1 MSQVLESMP
10 ADTSLD
16 VPEGET
22 RHMLRA
28 RKVKKQRVL
37 IAEDHAILRDG
48 LRALLANSQELDV
61 VAEAEDGRE
70 AVQLAIQLQPDLILM
85 DLSMPKANGTE
96 AIRAIKVRHPKTKII
111 ALTVHKAEEYVRT
124 TLEAGADGY
133 ILKDDSQH
141 DLLAAIRSVNK
152 DRTYLSPGIS
162 QNIVQ
167 GYLGRKPAAEVTCSW
182 SQLTY
187 RERGIVKLIAEGYK
201 NREIADH
208 LSLSPKT
215 VEKHRANMMRK
226 LDLHSA
232 QAVTAYAIENGLMA

>member
-1 MSQVLESMP
+1 MN
-10 ADTSLD
+10 
-16 VPEGET
+16 
-22 RHMLRA
+22 R
-28 RKVKKQRVL
+28 QRVL

-48 LRALLANSQELDV
+48 LRAMLSHSPELEIV
-61 VAEAEDGRE
+61 GEAEDGKE
-70 AVQLAIQLQPDLILM
+70 AVQMANQLKPDLILM

-133 ILKDDSQH
+133 VLKDDSQH
-141 DLLAAIRSVNK
+141 DLLAAIRSVTR

-162 QNIVQ
+162 QSVVQ
-167 GYLGRKPAAEVTCSW
+167 GYLARSAAQEPTRSW
-182 SQLTY
+182 SLLTH

-201 NREIADH
+201 NREIADY

-215 VEKHRANMMRK
+215 VEKHRSNVMRK
-226 LDLHSA
+226 LDLHNA